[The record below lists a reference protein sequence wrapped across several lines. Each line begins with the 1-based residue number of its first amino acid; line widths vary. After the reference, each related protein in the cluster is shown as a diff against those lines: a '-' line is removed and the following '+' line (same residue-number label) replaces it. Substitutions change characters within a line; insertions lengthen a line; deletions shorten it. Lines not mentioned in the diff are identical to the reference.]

1 MKTNKRL
8 WLTAALLAMLLALS
22 MVFCSC
28 QPTDPKDPTDST
40 AASDETTADPLP
52 ESYDIVKDGEI
63 KVVRVVRPTND
74 TNIEGAEIA
83 AAKSIRDYI
92 NTIVEDK
99 FGIALD
105 YDHTLTL
112 EEDFLMPGQSY
123 DSEALEILVGA
134 TAYEECDGI
143 LDGLGYGDYIIKPV
157 GNKIII
163 AAYTQSAYTAATDRI
178 LDLLLN
184 GIDTETKTVTIK
196 TADLV
201 STATASKRISAIPTY
216 EGGTFSSYYKAG
228 NSVDEIIIKKTNAE
242 EFDKYLEKVA
252 SYGYTQYTTNE
263 ITSNKF
269 ATYTNESYTLT
280 AGYYDYE
287 SSVRILIEP
296 LADPVS
302 LEAPTYE
309 KVTTAQITMLGL
321 EYKSG
326 EEWKSNGLSLL
337 IRLEDGSFIV
347 VDGGFTNSSACATNL
362 VKEIRNQAKDYE
374 TKPKNIRIA
383 AWIITHAHGDHLGM
397 ISTKYDSFKIF
408 TVEKFLVNF
417 LSDTERTKA
426 ISTYTSN
433 WSSSEGGAYVNVYT
447 AANALGATVQTV
459 HVGQTYYFA
468 NAKLE
473 IMFTIESFGPK
484 VCNALNTTSLIVKAT
499 VSDSVIMITGD
510 ATGNGMQIAAQ
521 TFGDYLKS
529 DIVQVS
535 HHGYTTWGNDAG
547 TSMAYRKMLPE
558 TIIWPQGGAAYPKYT
573 TKSYNLALTDTSSN
587 PNFKE
592 VYVAGTIGDTVT
604 LPLPYTP
611 GSGTAVVSRVN
622 TSKVE
627 GAATVK

>member
-1 MKTNKRL
+1 MKTNKKL
-8 WLTAALLAMLLALS
+8 WLTAAVLAMLLALS

-40 AASDETTADPLP
+40 DASDETTADPLP

-74 TNIEGAEIA
+74 SSIEGAEIT
-83 AAKSIRDYI
+83 AAKLIRDSI
-92 NTIVEDK
+92 NTIVSDK
-99 FGIALD
+99 FGIVLD
-105 YDHTLTL
+105 YEHTLSL

-134 TAYEECDGI
+134 TAYDECEGI
-143 LDGLGYGDYIIKPV
+143 YDNLGYGDYIIQPV
-157 GNKIII
+157 GNKIIV
-163 AAYTQSAYTAATDRI
+163 AAYTQSAYSAAADKI
-178 LDLLLN
+178 LELLLD
-184 GIDTETKTVTIK
+184 GVDTATKSISIK
-196 TADLV
+196 SADLV
-201 STATASKRISAIPTY
+201 ATATASKRISAIPVY
-216 EGGTFSSYYKAG
+216 DGGTFSSYYKAG
-228 NSVDEIIIKKTNAE
+228 NSVDEIIIKKTTSD
-242 EFDKYLEKVA
+242 EFDKYLTKLS
-252 SYGYTQYTTNE
+252 SYGYTCYTTNE

-269 ATYTNESYTLT
+269 ATYTNENYTLT

-287 SSVRILIEP
+287 SSARILIEP

-321 EYKSG
+321 EYQSND
-326 EEWKSNGLSLL
+326 EWKSNGLSLL

-347 VDGGFTNSSACATNL
+347 VDGGFTNSSTCATNL
-362 VKEIRNQAKDYE
+362 VTEIRKQAKDYE
-374 TKPKNIRIA
+374 TNPKNIRIA

-397 ISTKYDSFKIF
+397 ITTKYNSFKIF
-408 TVEKFLVNF
+408 TVENFLVNF

-433 WSSSEGGAYVNVYT
+433 WSSSEGGAYTGVYT
-447 AANALGATVQTV
+447 AASALGATVRTV

-535 HHGYTTWGNDAG
+535 HHGYTTWGNDSG
-547 TSMAYRKMLPE
+547 TAMAYRKMVPS
-558 TIIWPQGGAAYPKYT
+558 TVIWPQGGAAYPRYIS
-573 TKSYNLALTDTSSN
+573 KSYNLALTETSSN
-587 PNFKE
+587 PNFQE
-592 VYVAGTIGDTVT
+592 LYVAGTLGDTVT
-604 LPLPYTP
+604 IPLPYTP

-622 TSKVE
+622 TSKIE